1 MAFRV
6 LTVRIIDIYSPGS
19 QGGTLGLL
27 WPLEVSLTV
36 PDSRD
41 DLVSRTFDLTL
52 EREGDKE
59 LADSDLTYFLDN
71 IREWSLKRDIE
82 FHPCMDT

>member
-1 MAFRV
+1 MFRNSPIDGSVGGGVAFRV

-27 WPLEVSLTV
+27 WPLEIPLTV

-52 EREGDKE
+52 EREGGRRV
-59 LADSDLTYFLDN
+59 S
-71 IREWSLKRDIE
+71 
-82 FHPCMDT
+82 